1 LKNLRPYQQECI
13 ETVISEYN
21 SGVDKQLIVLHTGAG
36 KTFLLIKLLERMGFK
51 RILWLSFQEE
61 LVSQSAMAFIRDKYD
76 EQFYNK
82 VAKIGFLDYL
92 REYNEWP
99 SGFSMGCIKADIFLP
114 DADVVMGSVMTVARR
129 LDRIAPDFYDCVICD
144 EAHLFMSKTSYDTL
158 QYLKPKFLCGA
169 TATAHRAD
177 GLPLGDLFDK
187 ITFQY
192 GLDRGI
198 KDGYA
203 CQMDAIRI
211 KTNVSLDGV
220 KTTAGELNQRDLSDE
235 INTLA
240 RNQLIVDSYAKYCS
254 GMQCIAFCVDI
265 QHAIDLAQAFK
276 DNGYD
281 CEAVSSNEELT
292 PDRSEKI
299 ARYKAGKL
307 QIITNVSVLV
317 AGFDAPDTG
326 CIIMACPTK
335 SLTKYLQSVGRGS
348 RLKSTEF
355 VSKFGQMCIILD
367 VVDNTTKHNLI
378 NAWELDRELPPE
390 DRVFISQEKKD
401 KLILSRRLKLEHSRD
416 KDERVSLL
424 KIPKIKPNN
433 SIRQLNPATEKQLK
447 WIYDLGYPKDVHY
460 TYQMCNDIINNLPAT
475 EKQVN
480 MLRAL
485 KYDVSGRVVTR
496 ADVQAVMKD
505 VEKRESSAT
514 FKKKG
519 SYNK

>member
-1 LKNLRPYQQECI
+1 
-13 ETVISEYN
+13 
-21 SGVDKQLIVLHTGAG
+21 
-36 KTFLLIKLLERMGFK
+36 MGFK
-51 RILWLSFQEE
+51 RILWLSLQEE

-76 EQFYNK
+76 EEFYNK
-82 VAKIGFLDYL
+82 VSAVGFLDYL
-92 REYNEWP
+92 RDYNQWP
-99 SGFSMGCIKADIFLP
+99 SDFNMGCIKADIFLP
-114 DADVVMGSVMTVARR
+114 DASVVMGSVMTVARR
-129 LDRIAPDFYDCVICD
+129 LDRIAPDFYDCVVCD
-144 EAHLFMSKTSYDTL
+144 EAHLFMSNTAFNTL
-158 QYLKPKFLCGA
+158 QHLKPKFLIGC
-169 TATAHRAD
+169 TATPHRAD
-177 GLPLGDLFDK
+177 GLPLGDIFDK

-220 KTTAGELNQRDLSDE
+220 KTTAGDLNQKDLSDE

-240 RNQLIVDSYAKYCS
+240 RNNLIVSSYEKYCL

-265 QHAIDLAQAFK
+265 QHAIDLCQAFK
-276 DNGYD
+276 DAGHD

-299 ARYKAGKL
+299 ARFKSGRL
-307 QIITNVSVLV
+307 RIITNVSILTT
-317 AGFDAPDTG
+317 GFDHVDTG
-326 CIIMACPTK
+326 CIIAARPTK
-335 SLTKYLQSVGRGS
+335 SLTLYLQLVGRGS
-348 RLKSTEF
+348 RLKSPEF

-367 VVDNTTKHNLI
+367 IVDNTTRHNLI

-401 KLILSRRLKLEHSRD
+401 KLIASRRLKLEHTRD

-424 KIPKIKPNN
+424 KIPKMKPSN

-460 TYQMCNDIINNLPAT
+460 THQMCTDIINSLPAT
-475 EKQVN
+475 EAQVR
-480 MLRAL
+480 LVAAKGYDVKSRAL
-485 KYDVSGRVVTR
+485 TRGDVK
-496 ADVQAVMKD
+496 AVMKD

-514 FKKKG
+514 FKKR
-519 SYNK
+519 SPYNK

>member
-1 LKNLRPYQQECI
+1 
-13 ETVISEYN
+13 
-21 SGVDKQLIVLHTGAG
+21 
-36 KTFLLIKLLERMGFK
+36 MGFK

-76 EQFYNK
+76 EEFYNK
-82 VAKIGFLDYL
+82 VSAVGFLDYL
-92 REYNEWP
+92 RDYNQWP
-99 SGFSMGCIKADIFLP
+99 SGFNMGCIKADIFLP
-114 DADVVMGSVMTVARR
+114 DANVVMGSVMTVARR
-129 LDRIAPDFYDCVICD
+129 LDRIAPDFYDCIVTD
-144 EAHLFMSKTSYDTL
+144 EAHLFMSTTAFNTL
-158 QYLKPKFLCGA
+158 QHLKPKFLIGC
-169 TATAHRAD
+169 TATPHRAD
-177 GLPLGDLFDK
+177 GLPLGDIFDK

-240 RNQLIVDSYAKYCS
+240 RNNLIVSSYEKYCL

-265 QHAIDLAQAFK
+265 QHAIDLCQAFK
-276 DNGYD
+276 DAGHD

-299 ARYKAGKL
+299 ARFKSGRL
-307 QIITNVSVLV
+307 RIITNVSILTT
-317 AGFDAPDTG
+317 GFDHVDTG

-348 RLKSTEF
+348 RLKSPEF

-367 VVDNTTKHNLI
+367 IVDNTTRHNLI

-401 KLILSRRLKLEHSRD
+401 KLIANRRLKLEHTRD

-424 KIPKIKPNN
+424 KIPKMKPSN

-460 TYQMCNDIINNLPAT
+460 TYQMCNDIINSLPAT
-475 EKQVN
+475 EAQVR
-480 MLRAL
+480 LVAAKGYDVKSRAL
-485 KYDVSGRVVTR
+485 TR
-496 ADVQAVMKD
+496 GDVQAVMKD

-514 FKKKG
+514 FKKR
-519 SYNK
+519 SPYNK